1 VQALLQVWDVLNG
14 RAVPHRLLSRL
25 SYGAGGPR
33 AFAAAV
39 LSKLCAE
46 ARAPAHWRLRAL
58 FECAP
63 DPDNRIELAE
73 TCDRLDRPMARLCWQ
88 LRDIDLKS
96 VVRSHVLLD
105 EALRRTRF
113 GYLRLRIEQM
123 QEWQSGVEP
132 GKHHMGTTRMH
143 YDPARGVVDR
153 DCRVHGVDNLF
164 IAGSSVFPSAGF
176 ANPTLT
182 IVALSLRLA
191 AHLCGLRPDAL
202 Q

>member
-1 VQALLQVWDVLNG
+1 
-14 RAVPHRLLSRL
+14 
-25 SYGAGGPR
+25 
-33 AFAAAV
+33 
-39 LSKLCAE
+39 
-46 ARAPAHWRLRAL
+46 
-58 FECAP
+58 
-63 DPDNRIELAE
+63 
-73 TCDRLDRPMARLCWQ
+73 MARLCWQ

-96 VVRSHVLLD
+96 VVRSHILLD
-105 EALRRTRF
+105 EALRRARF
-113 GYLRLRIEQM
+113 GYLRLRNGQLP
-123 QEWQSGVEP
+123 EWQADVEP

-191 AHLCGLRPDAL
+191 AHLCGQRPDAL